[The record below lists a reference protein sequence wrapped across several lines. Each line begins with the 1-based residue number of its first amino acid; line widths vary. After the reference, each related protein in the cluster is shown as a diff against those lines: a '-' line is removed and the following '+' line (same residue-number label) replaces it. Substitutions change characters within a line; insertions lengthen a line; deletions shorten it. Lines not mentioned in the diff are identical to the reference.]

1 VTDDLYKPLLV
12 ILSET
17 NKPIVSSEPMEKYR
31 WPRQISPK
39 SNLVPHGRPVDS
51 PFDGRKR

>member
-39 SNLVPHGRPVDS
+39 SNLVRHGRPVDS